1 MKRLLILGILC
12 LLSGCNDT
20 SADSATPAIG
30 AVPRPGA
37 AGSPAATAP
46 AGAAQVVNG
55 DFEQTASDGSI
66 PGWDQVQHAGEK
78 SYEMRIDADG
88 AYAGHGSFHMIR
100 TKPQVYGS
108 LTQNLDLRAYAG
120 KTLELSAM
128 LKSHDVGP
136 DGWKLM
142 VNGNLAGTL
151 QYSPGL
157 TGSTDWQRQ
166 SVTLKLPPNARRV
179 TIGVTLLDA
188 GEGWA
193 DNIEAKVLD

>member
-1 MKRLLILGILC
+1 MKRLLILGIVC
-12 LLSGCNDT
+12 LLSGCNDK
-20 SADSATPAIG
+20 SADSAKPAVSG
-30 AVPRPGA
+30 SARPAAAARTGA
-37 AGSPAATAP
+37 A
-46 AGAAQVVNG
+46 AQIVNG

-100 TKPQVYGS
+100 IKPQVYGS

-128 LKSHDVGP
+128 LKSRDVGP

-142 VNGNLAGTL
+142 VNGNVAGTL

-157 TGSTDWQRQ
+157 TGTTEWQRQ
-166 SVTLKLPPNARRV
+166 SVTLKLPPNSQRI

-193 DNIEAKVLD
+193 DNIEAKILD